1 MQKTCI
7 QSPLRKYECDTRKY
21 DSPALR
27 GVSGPRY
34 FKLSG
39 KFVFQVSRSDRRP
52 CNIASVVKVN
62 PDGLEREER
71 CQTIHNK
78 QTKTIVTCI
87 WSSGLDREE
96 R

>member
-1 MQKTCI
+1 MCN
-7 QSPLRKYECDTRKY
+7 TRKD

-62 PDGLEREER
+62 PDGLEPEER
-71 CQTIHNK
+71 CETIHNRH
-78 QTKTIVTCI
+78 TKTVSTCI